1 MFSILLLA
9 QIVRRRVNSV
19 DVLCVTVMV
28 MLCLNPF
35 ILLDVGFELSVL
47 SMLGLLT
54 IGTWLFGWWTEQKRK
69 RDCDGWLKWMA
80 GKVADFI
87 IGSVITTVVCS
98 MMTLPLVSYYFGIVP
113 ILSIGSNLVISL
125 LATAL
130 MAVAIVWWMVSWQP
144 LLSAWVGTGVMGIAA
159 LMNKVTL
166 WFSSI
171 DFAVIPWRANGWGV
185 TMWYSLIVLLFIYGV
200 RYLPTYGNGVGR
212 QK

>member
-19 DVLCVTVMV
+19 DVLCVTVML

-35 ILLDVGFELSVL
+35 MLLDVGFELSVL

-54 IGTWLFGWWTEQKRK
+54 MGTWLFGWWTEQRSKIG
-69 RDCDGWLKWMA
+69 RDRWLKRMV
-80 GKVADFI
+80 GKVADFVV
-87 IGSVITTVVCS
+87 GSVITTVVCS

-113 ILSIGSNLVISL
+113 ILSIGSNLVMSL

-130 MAVAIVWWMVSWQP
+130 MAVAVVWWMVSWQP
-144 LLSAWVGTGVMGIAA
+144 LLSAWVGTGVMGIAVM
-159 LMNKVTL
+159 MNGVTS

-171 DFAVIPWRANGWGV
+171 DFAVIPWRANVWGV
-185 TMWYSLIVLLFIYGV
+185 AMWYSLIVLLLIYGV
-200 RYLPTYGNGVGR
+200 RYLPTYGNGVVR
-212 QK
+212 RK